1 MAADEQR
8 IARALACLDAAVTR
22 LERAALPTGRAAPKA
37 DMETTPDGM
46 ASPSAS
52 EPLEQ
57 RHQQAARGLDATIG
71 RLRTLLDG
79 IEGG

>member
-22 LERAALPTGRAAPKA
+22 LERAALSTGRAAPRA
-37 DMETTPDGM
+37 DVETMPDGT
-46 ASPSAS
+46 ASPPAS
-52 EPLEQ
+52 EHLEQ
-57 RHQQAARGLDATIG
+57 RHEQAARGLDATIG
-71 RLRTLLDG
+71 RLRSLLDG